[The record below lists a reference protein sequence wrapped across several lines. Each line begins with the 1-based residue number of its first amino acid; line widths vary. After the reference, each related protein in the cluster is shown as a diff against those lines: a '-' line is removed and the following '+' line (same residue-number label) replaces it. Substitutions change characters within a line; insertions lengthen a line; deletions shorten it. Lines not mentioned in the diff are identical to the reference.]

1 MSVAVSGPA
10 IAPVEHVQA
19 LRGKIWGTS
28 PRARSKLA
36 RPQKGDIGLGKGF
49 SSTGRVTLAELRRAG
64 LRPLPRRY
72 PAGAPQPT
80 KQRPAHDASHEE
92 QKQGAEQYAGA
103 DD

>member
-10 IAPVEHVQA
+10 IVPVEHVQA

-36 RPQKGDIGLGKGF
+36 RPQEGDIGLGEGF